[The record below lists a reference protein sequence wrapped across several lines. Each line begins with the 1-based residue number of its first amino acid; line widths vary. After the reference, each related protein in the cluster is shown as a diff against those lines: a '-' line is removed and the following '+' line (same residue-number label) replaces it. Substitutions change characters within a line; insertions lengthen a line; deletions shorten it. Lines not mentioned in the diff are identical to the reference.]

1 MAELTEALLLVKV
14 SARHTPLP
22 SLLRSYTAQIQSH
35 VSPFVCNII
44 VYQTRKSQRSGD
56 LDFLREAEEET
67 GGTSM
72 ENAIKELRAAHA
84 ETIQELE
91 KTRSLLSTE
100 SRISQGYKVEQTHP
114 PTFILTVCKAA
125 RGGVRVEPDHVCC
138 AEQNLFPFLWPQ
150 AELDAAL
157 RKMDADKLEYGQK
170 LERQAQLLDARAT
183 KIRKLEGSRPPKH
196 PSSSPA
202 DVQFKE

>member
-1 MAELTEALLLVKV
+1 
-14 SARHTPLP
+14 
-22 SLLRSYTAQIQSH
+22 
-35 VSPFVCNII
+35 
-44 VYQTRKSQRSGD
+44 
-56 LDFLREAEEET
+56 
-67 GGTSM
+67 M
-72 ENAIKELRAAHA
+72 ENAVKELRAAHA

-91 KTRSLLSTE
+91 KTRSLLSME
-100 SRISQGYKVEQTHP
+100 NRISQGYKVEQTHP

-125 RGGVRVEPDHVCC
+125 RGGVRVELSLNLVTFVV
-138 AEQNLFPFLWPQ
+138 LFPFLWPQ

-157 RKMDADKLEYGQK
+157 RKMDANKLEYDQK

-183 KIRKLEGSRPPKH
+183 KIRKLEGSHPSKH